1 MDEDRFRILIVDDE
15 PAILNTLSGVLS
27 DEGYHVVTADGGAA
41 ALERLQRDAPAI
53 VLLDIWMPG
62 LDGLE
67 TLQRIKRIRPQQTVV
82 MMSGHGSIETA
93 VRATKLGAYDYIEK
107 PLSSE
112 KVLLVLGHAITEQ
125 QLTAENQDLRK
136 AIDERFEILGTS
148 PAIQR
153 LRDQITVAGP
163 SLSRVL
169 IAGENGTGKELAAR
183 AIHQHSPRH
192 NRSFVE
198 INCAAIPE
206 SLIESELFGYE
217 KGAFTGA
224 AEQKKGRLE
233 LANGGTLF
241 LDEIG
246 DMSLSTQAKMLRV
259 LEEREFQRLGGTKTL
274 RMDARIISASNKLLP
289 EEIQRGRFREDLFYR
304 LNVIPLTVPPLRERK
319 EDIPLLARHFLVRFC
334 REQGVAPKQLADD
347 AAAALTAY
355 AWPGNVREL
364 KNYIERMVIMVPDV
378 MLTAARL
385 PSFGPSATLE
395 PSSSIEAADGTVHP
409 LKQARARFERD
420 YILRALELHRWNI
433 SRTAEALG
441 IERSHLHRKI
451 KELAIRGHATEEQ
464 LPFAD

>member
-1 MDEDRFRILIVDDE
+1 MTDTILIVDDE
-15 PAILNTLSGVLS
+15 PAILNTLSSVLN
-27 DEGYHVVTADGGAA
+27 DEGYIVITANTGAM
-41 ALERLQRDAPAI
+41 ALDLLQRESPAV

-67 TLQRIKRIRPQQTVV
+67 TLQRIKRLRPQQIVV
-82 MMSGHGSIETA
+82 IMSGHGSIETA

-125 QLTAENQDLRK
+125 QLTAENRHLRK

-148 PAIQR
+148 RAIQR
-153 LRDQITVAGP
+153 LRDQIAVSGP

-169 IAGENGTGKELAAR
+169 ICGENGTGKELAAH
-183 AIHQHSPRH
+183 AIHQHSPR
-192 NRSFVE
+192 RDRPFIE

-246 DMSLSTQAKMLRV
+246 DMSLPTQAKMLRV
-259 LEEREFQRLGGTKTL
+259 LEEREFQRLGGSKTH
-274 RMDARIISASNKLLP
+274 RMDARIIAASNKLLP
-289 EEIQRGRFREDLFYR
+289 DEIQRGQFREDLFYR
-304 LNVIPLTVPPLRERK
+304 LNVIPLTMPPLRERT
-319 EDIPLLARHFLVRFC
+319 EDIPILARHFLERFS
-334 REQGVAPKQLADD
+334 REQGAATKQLTDD
-347 AAAALTAY
+347 AVAALASY
-355 AWPGNVREL
+355 SWPGNVREL
-364 KNYIERMVIMVPDV
+364 KNYIERTVIMVPDDV
-378 MLTAARL
+378 LDASRLLPFGNAA
-385 PSFGPSATLE
+385 PAAPSAMA
-395 PSSSIEAADGTVHP
+395 IDGAVHP

-420 YILRALELHRWNI
+420 YILRALKAHHWNV
-433 SRTAEALG
+433 SHTAEALD

-451 KELAIRGHATEEQ
+451 KELGIRGKSTEDQQPLVE
-464 LPFAD
+464 

>member
-1 MDEDRFRILIVDDE
+1 MTDTILIVDDE
-15 PAILNTLSGVLS
+15 PAILNTLSGVLT
-27 DEGYHVVTADGGAA
+27 DEGYLVITANGGGP
-41 ALERLQRDAPAI
+41 ALDLLQRESPAV
-53 VLLDIWMPG
+53 VLLDIWMPD

-67 TLQRIKRIRPQQTVV
+67 TLQRIKRLRPQQTVV
-82 MMSGHGSIETA
+82 IMSGHGSIETA

-125 QLTAENQDLRK
+125 QLAAENQHLRA

-148 PAIQR
+148 PAIQG
-153 LRDQITVAGP
+153 LLDQIAVAGP

-169 IAGENGTGKELAAR
+169 ISGENGTGKELAAR
-183 AIHQHSPRH
+183 AIHQRSPRH
-192 NRSFVE
+192 DRPFIE

-259 LEEREFQRLGGTKTL
+259 LEEREFQRVGGTKTH
-274 RMDARIISASNKLLP
+274 RMDARIIAASNKVLP
-289 EEIQRGRFREDLFYR
+289 EEIRRGRFREDLFYR

-319 EDIPLLARHFLVRFC
+319 EDIPLLARHFMERFSS
-334 REQGVAPKQLADD
+334 EQSVEPKRLTED
-347 AAAALTAY
+347 AAAMLTSY
-355 AWPGNVREL
+355 TWPGNVREL
-364 KNYIERMVIMVPDV
+364 KHYIERLVIMVPDRV
-378 MLTAARL
+378 VDASRL
-385 PSFGPSATLE
+385 PPLGNLITPTTPTPVLPDGP
-395 PSSSIEAADGTVHP
+395 VQP
-409 LKQARARFERD
+409 LKLARAQFERD
-420 YILRALELHRWNI
+420 HILRALDAHRWNI

-451 KELAIRGHATEEQ
+451 RELGIRDKPTEEQ
-464 LPFAD
+464 LPLVD

>member
-1 MDEDRFRILIVDDE
+1 MTDTILIVDDE
-15 PAILNTLSGVLS
+15 PAILDTLSGVLS
-27 DEGYHVVTADGGAA
+27 DEGYQIVTADGGAA
-41 ALERLQRDAPAI
+41 ALDLLQRESPAV

-67 TLQRIKRIRPQQTVV
+67 TLQRIKRLRPQQTVV

-125 QLTAENQDLRK
+125 QLTAANQHLRA

-169 IAGENGTGKELAAR
+169 IDGENGTGKELVAR
-183 AIHQHSPRH
+183 AIHQHSPR
-192 NRSFVE
+192 RDRPFIE

-206 SLIESELFGYE
+206 SLMESELFGYE

-259 LEEREFQRLGGTKTL
+259 LEEREFQRLGGTKTHL
-274 RMDARIISASNKLLP
+274 MDARIISASNKSLS
-289 EEIQRGRFREDLFYR
+289 EEIKQGRFREDLFYR

-319 EDIPLLARHFLVRFC
+319 EDIPLLARHFLARFSH
-334 REQGVAPKQLADD
+334 EQGVTAKQLTDD
-347 AAAALTAY
+347 AVTALTAY
-355 AWPGNVREL
+355 GWPGNVREL
-364 KNYIERMVIMVPDV
+364 KNYIERTVIMAPDDV
-378 MLTAARL
+378 LNASRL
-385 PSFGPSATLE
+385 PPFGAAPVVPSAV
-395 PSSSIEAADGTVHP
+395 PPDGAVHP

-420 YILRALELHRWNI
+420 YILRALDLHRWNI
-433 SRTAEALG
+433 SRTAEVLG

-451 KELAIRGHATEEQ
+451 KELGIRGKSTEEQ
-464 LPFAD
+464 LPLVE

>member
-1 MDEDRFRILIVDDE
+1 MTDTIMIVDDE
-15 PAILNTLSGVLS
+15 PAILNTLAGVLN
-27 DEGYHVVTADGGAA
+27 DEGYQVVTANGGTA
-41 ALERLQRDAPAI
+41 ALELLQRESPAVI
-53 VLLDIWMPG
+53 LLDIWMPG
-62 LDGLE
+62 LDGLD
-67 TLQRIKRIRPQQTVV
+67 TLQRIKQLHPQQTVV

-112 KVLLVLGHAITEQ
+112 KVMLVLGHAITEQ
-125 QLTAENQDLRK
+125 QLTAENKHLRK

-148 PAIQR
+148 LAIQR
-153 LRDQITVAGP
+153 LRDQIAVAGP

-169 IAGENGTGKELAAR
+169 ISGENGTGKELAAH
-183 AIHQHSPRH
+183 AIHQHSPR
-192 NRSFVE
+192 RDRPFIE

-259 LEEREFQRLGGTKTL
+259 LEEREFQRVGGTKTH
-274 RMDARIISASNKLLP
+274 RMDARIIAASNKPLP
-289 EEIQRGRFREDLFYR
+289 DEIQHGRFREDLFYR
-304 LNVIPLTVPPLRERK
+304 LNVIPLTMPALRERT
-319 EDIPLLARHFLVRFC
+319 EDIPLLARHFLDRYS
-334 REQGVAPKQLADD
+334 REQGVTTKQLTVD
-347 AAAALTAY
+347 AVAALTSY
-355 AWPGNVREL
+355 GWPGNVREL

-378 MLTAARL
+378 VLDASRLPPFGNATTAA
-385 PSFGPSATLE
+385 PSAMTFDGAVHTL
-395 PSSSIEAADGTVHP
+395 
-409 LKQARARFERD
+409 KKARARFEHD
-420 YILRALELHRWNI
+420 YILRALDAHQWNV
-433 SRTAEALG
+433 SHTAKALG

-451 KELAIRGHATEEQ
+451 KELGIRSPSTGERSPTVE
-464 LPFAD
+464 

>member
-1 MDEDRFRILIVDDE
+1 MTDTVLIVDDE

-27 DEGYHVVTADGGAA
+27 DEGYHVVTANGGAA
-41 ALERLQRDAPAI
+41 ALEVLQRESPAI

-67 TLQRIKRIRPQQTVV
+67 TLQRIKRMRPHQTVV

-125 QLTAENQDLRK
+125 QLTAENQHLRQ
-136 AIDERFEILGTS
+136 AIDERYEILGTS

-153 LRDQITVAGP
+153 LREQIAVAGP

-169 IAGENGTGKELAAR
+169 ISGENGTGKELAAR
-183 AIHQHSPRH
+183 AIHQHSPRR
-192 NRSFVE
+192 NRPFIE
-198 INCAAIPE
+198 INCAAIPDT
-206 SLIESELFGYE
+206 LIESELFGYE

-233 LANGGTLF
+233 LAHGGTLF

-246 DMSLSTQAKMLRV
+246 DMSLPTQAKMLRV
-259 LEEREFQRLGGTKTL
+259 LEEREFQRLGGTKTI
-274 RMDARIISASNKLLP
+274 RMDARIIAASNKLLSD
-289 EEIQRGRFREDLFYR
+289 EIQGGRFREDLFYR
-304 LNVIPLTVPPLRERK
+304 LNVIPLTMPPLRERK
-319 EDIPLLARHFLVRFC
+319 EDIPLLARHFIDRFC
-334 REQGVAPKQLADD
+334 REQGVASKQLADD
-347 AAAALTAY
+347 AVAALTAY
-355 AWPGNVREL
+355 RWPGNVREL
-364 KNYIERMVIMVPDV
+364 KNYIERMVIMVPE
-378 MLTAARL
+378 AALSASHL
-385 PSFGPSATLE
+385 PSFGPAAPAAPSAA
-395 PSSSIEAADGTVHP
+395 PSDDAIHP
-409 LKQARARFERD
+409 LKRARAQFERE
-420 YILRALELHRWNI
+420 YILHALELNRWNI

-451 KELAIRGHATEEQ
+451 KDLSIRGTTAGEQ
-464 LPFAD
+464 LPLVD

>member
-1 MDEDRFRILIVDDE
+1 MTDTILIVDDE
-15 PAILNTLSGVLS
+15 PAILNTLADVLN
-27 DEGYHVVTADGGAA
+27 DEGYQVVTANGGTA
-41 ALERLQRDAPAI
+41 ALDLLQRESPAVI
-53 VLLDIWMPG
+53 LLDIWMPG

-67 TLQRIKRIRPQQTVV
+67 TLQRIKRLHPQQTVV

-125 QLTAENQDLRK
+125 QLAAENQHLRK
-136 AIDERFEILGTS
+136 AVDERFEILGTS
-148 PAIQR
+148 LAIRR
-153 LRDQITVAGP
+153 LRDQIAVAGP

-169 IAGENGTGKELAAR
+169 ISGENGTGKELAAH
-183 AIHQHSPRH
+183 AIHQHSPR
-192 NRSFVE
+192 RDRPFIE

-259 LEEREFQRLGGTKTL
+259 LEEREFQRLGGTKTH
-274 RMDARIISASNKLLP
+274 RMDARIIAASNKLLP
-289 EEIQRGRFREDLFYR
+289 AEIQHGRFREDLFYR
-304 LNVIPLTVPPLRERK
+304 LNVIPLTMPPLRERT
-319 EDIPLLARHFLVRFC
+319 EDIPLLARHFLDRFS
-334 REQGVAPKQLADD
+334 REQGAATRQLTDD
-347 AAAALTAY
+347 AVAALTSY
-355 AWPGNVREL
+355 RWPGNIREL
-364 KNYIERMVIMVPDV
+364 KNYIERMVIMVPDGV
-378 MLTAARL
+378 LDASRLLPFGNATPAA
-385 PSFGPSATLE
+385 PSAMTFDD
-395 PSSSIEAADGTVHP
+395 AVRP
-409 LKQARARFERD
+409 LKWARARFEHD
-420 YILRALELHRWNI
+420 YILHALDAHQWNV
-433 SRTAEALG
+433 SHTAKVLG

-451 KELAIRGHATEEQ
+451 KELGIRGQSTEEQ
-464 LPFAD
+464 

>member
-1 MDEDRFRILIVDDE
+1 MTDTILIVDDE
-15 PAILNTLSGVLS
+15 PAILNTLADVLN
-27 DEGYHVVTADGGAA
+27 DEGYQVVTANGGTS
-41 ALERLQRDAPAI
+41 ALDLLQRESPAVI
-53 VLLDIWMPG
+53 LLDIWMPG

-67 TLQRIKRIRPQQTVV
+67 TLQRIKRLHPQQTVV

-125 QLTAENQDLRK
+125 QLAADNKNLRK

-148 PAIQR
+148 LAIQR
-153 LRDQITVAGP
+153 LRDQIAVAGP

-169 IAGENGTGKELAAR
+169 ISGENGTGKELAAH
-183 AIHQHSPRH
+183 AIHQHSPR
-192 NRSFVE
+192 RDRPFIE

-246 DMSLSTQAKMLRV
+246 DMSLPTQAKMLRV
-259 LEEREFQRLGGTKTL
+259 LEEREFQRLGGTKTH
-274 RMDARIISASNKLLP
+274 RMDARIIAASNKLLP
-289 EEIQRGRFREDLFYR
+289 DEIQHGRFREDLFYR
-304 LNVIPLTVPPLRERK
+304 LNVIPLTMPPLRERT
-319 EDIPLLARHFLVRFC
+319 EDIPPLARHFLDRFS
-334 REQGVAPKQLADD
+334 REQGATKQLTDD
-347 AAAALTAY
+347 AVAALTSY
-355 AWPGNVREL
+355 GWPGNVREL
-364 KNYIERMVIMVPDV
+364 KNYIERMVIMVPDGV
-378 MLTAARL
+378 LDASRLLPFGNATPAA
-385 PSFGPSATLE
+385 
-395 PSSSIEAADGTVHP
+395 PSSMTFDGAVRP
-409 LKQARARFERD
+409 LKWARARFEHD
-420 YILRALELHRWNI
+420 YILRALDAHQWNV
-433 SRTAEALG
+433 SHTAKVLG

-451 KELAIRGHATEEQ
+451 KELGIRDKSTEEQ
-464 LPFAD
+464 